1 MNNFTAALSS
11 NQSTASGL
19 AAVSLTGNSLFW
31 NISWSGLSSVN
42 AVFFLDSSSNVQV
55 DAGTNSNQN
64 IPYDTALVGSA
75 PLLLGGNQVQ
85 QLLMGTWS
93 LQISTDSFPN
103 GEIMGKVIPNIVRKH
118 HKPHNSRRGDRRKKN
133 LSPNHNNSQMNQMMR
148 ANQQQ
153 RRAKMNG
160 RNNHNSGNSRRTW
173 NSNKCPDC
181 GDNHDDDESND
192 DDESS
197 NYDTE

>member
-1 MNNFTAALSS
+1 MSNFTAALSS

-19 AAVSLTGNSLFW
+19 AAISLTGNSLFW

-42 AVFFLDSSSNVQV
+42 AVLFLDSNSNVQI

-75 PLLLGGNQVQ
+75 PLLLGGNQAQ

-103 GEIMGKVIPNIVRKH
+103 GEIMGKVVPNMVRKH
-118 HKPHNSRRGDRRKKN
+118 HKPHHCRRGDRRKKN
-133 LSPNHNNSQMNQMMR
+133 LSPNHINSQMNQMMK
-148 ANQQQ
+148 ANQQH

-160 RNNHNSGNSRRTW
+160 RNNHNSGNGRRTW
-173 NSNKCPDC
+173 HSNKCPDC

-192 DDESS
+192 DESS